1 MNFSWL
7 RIGKII
13 SIILIIA
20 AIVAGI
26 YFFANWRPVK
36 IAWADLIHNRRE
48 TFLDCEE
55 LPFYPQVDKA
65 FSQHPDIVN
74 KVKAVPGVTGFVPE
88 ELKCKIF
95 DGGTEFI
102 KGDAVLTYSSRA
114 AKTAA
119 EKILGKDFFGL
130 VYRGQPVR

>member
-1 MNFSWL
+1 MDFSWL

-13 SIILIIA
+13 SVILIIA

-65 FSQHPDIVN
+65 FSQHQGIVN
-74 KVKAVPGVTGFVPE
+74 KVKAVSGVMGFAPE

-102 KGDAVLTYSSRA
+102 KGDVVLTYNSRA
-114 AKTAA
+114 AKTET
-119 EKILGKDFFGL
+119 EKILGKDFFGIA
-130 VYRGQPVR
+130 YRGEPIK